1 MRLNIGIYFAVK
13 LVINV
18 LKGDLEMKAILQ
30 NEFGDASVLSYSDIE
45 IPKIGDNE
53 CLIKVAFTSVNYA
66 DIKTRIG
73 DKGTGNFPLILGLDA
88 AGTIV
93 ETAANSP
100 FSIGDRV
107 IAFPKGGSY
116 AEYVIAN
123 EKLVFKIPDSL
134 SFEQMAAI
142 PTVSILSYMLLHEI
156 GQIKKTD
163 VIVIHSAAGGVGS
176 MLVQFAKLSGVQKII
191 GTVGNIEKANY
202 VKKLGAN
209 VVCTYETFTEEVLK
223 GTKNQG
229 ANLIFDSV
237 AGDVT
242 SMSLDCL
249 ALYGTLVQFGNSS
262 GKAGTL
268 KTSDVHSSCR
278 NIKGFSLGTTRKHNP
293 ERLAPVVEK
302 VIELLELKQIT
313 LPIAQ
318 VFNLSDAAEAHKL
331 IESRNY
337 KGKVLL
343 KV

>member
-1 MRLNIGIYFAVK
+1 
-13 LVINV
+13 
-18 LKGDLEMKAILQ
+18 MKAIVQ
-30 NEFGDASVLSYSDIE
+30 SKFGDASVLSYSDVE
-45 IPKIGDNE
+45 IPKIGDKE
-53 CLIKVAFTSVNYA
+53 CLIKVAFMSVNYA

-73 DKGTGNFPLILGLDA
+73 NKGKGNFPLKLGLDA

-93 ETAANSP
+93 EAAVNSP
-100 FSIGDRV
+100 FSIGNRV

-123 EKLVFKIPDSL
+123 EQLVFKIPDSL
-134 SFEQMAAI
+134 SFEQSAAI

-156 GQIKKTD
+156 GQIQKTD
-163 VIVIHSAAGGVGS
+163 TIVIHNAAGGVGS
-176 MLVQFAKLSGVQKII
+176 MLVQLAKLSGVQKII
-191 GTVGNIEKANY
+191 GTVGNIEKVNY
-202 VKKLGAN
+202 VKKLGAD
-209 VVCTYETFTEEVLK
+209 VVCTYETFTEVVLK
-223 GTKNQG
+223 QTNNQG
-229 ANLIFDSV
+229 ANIIFDSV

-262 GKAGTL
+262 GKAGTF

-278 NIKGFSLGTTRKHNP
+278 SIKGFSLGTTRKHNP
-293 ERLAPVVEK
+293 VRLAPVAEK
-302 VIELLELKQIT
+302 VIELFELKHIT
-313 LPIAQ
+313 LQIAQ

-337 KGKVLL
+337 EGKVLL